1 MNRLLL
7 AALAAVITVLLAAPS
22 GARADA
28 GGLTC
33 VIDDLRLSINDYW
46 PEGYGLPAFQNPPDR
61 GGWQR
66 DVTGRATCTRPDLA
80 QTITVELSAPGSSL
94 SAEGCPE
101 SLADARLQ
109 GYGRLSGNMTFRLP
123 GGLNET
129 RPYRLAYEGDSGD
142 ATQTSTFTL
151 GDAVASDAIVW
162 NFNQAEDRCGYGSGY
177 VNSISFAGKFEIPFK
192 ASNPKVL
199 AKLPFAPGGSPGHP
213 DPIAAS
219 ADGSTLYVGTFTTAL
234 SVLADRPPPSLDPSK
249 VYAISTAT
257 GAITKSWTIAGQRN
271 AEAHGLTGIAL
282 DSAGRL
288 YITDVNP
295 ARVIRLD
302 PATGAQS
309 TYATIPDLKPCDLN
323 GTPLG
328 ATGNCSNEPVEFGD
342 RKPLPNG
349 AAFASDGSLYVTDTT
364 QGTIWKVPPGGGP
377 AQKWF
382 DDDRLASFIGPNGIR
397 TMADG
402 RTLVFIVSNSQPLG
416 AVDGLQ
422 GKVYKLPIQADGRP
436 GALQTVWTS
445 LPNEGPDSLAIASSG
460 NIYIAE
466 AGDGNRTG
474 FVIVSPSGQVLQR
487 RGNPFQRLTA
497 DIGFDTVADV
507 AFVGSRVFFTNSSNF
522 NGNPVNMAVFE
533 YTAGESGIAV
543 PKPAVP

>member
-1 MNRLLL
+1 MRGLGV
-7 AALAAVITVLLAAPS
+7 AALGAVLIVLCLMPA

-28 GGLTC
+28 GGLSC
-33 VIDDLRLSINDYW
+33 VIDELGFAMNDYW
-46 PEGYGLPAFQNPPDR
+46 PEGYGLPAFQNPPDH
-61 GGWQR
+61 GSWQR

-80 QTITVELSAPGSSL
+80 QTIPVELSAPGSYL
-94 SAEGCPE
+94 NAEGCPE

-109 GYGRLSGNMTFRLP
+109 GYGRLSGTMTYRLP
-123 GGLNET
+123 GGLNES
-129 RPYRLAYEGDSGD
+129 RPYTIEYDGDSGG
-142 ATQTSTFTL
+142 ASQSALFKI
-151 GDAVASDAIVW
+151 GDALTSDAIIW
-162 NFNQAEDRCGYGSGY
+162 EFDQAENRCGYGSGF
-177 VNSISFAGKFEIPFK
+177 VNSVSFKGKFEIPFV
-192 ASNPKVL
+192 SNPKVL
-199 AKLPFAPGGSPGHP
+199 TKLPFGPGTPGHP

-234 SVLADRPPPSLDPSK
+234 SVLADRPPPSLDPSR

-257 GAITKSWTIAGQRN
+257 GAITRSWTITGQRN

-295 ARVIRLD
+295 SRVVRLD

-309 TYATIPDLKPCDLN
+309 TYATIPDLKPCALN
-323 GTPLG
+323 GTPVG
-328 ATGNCSNEPVEFGD
+328 GTGNCSNEPVEFGD

-349 AAFASDGSLYVTDTT
+349 AAFGPDGSLYVTDTT
-364 QGTIWKVPPGGGP
+364 QGTIWKVPPGGGA
-377 AQKWF
+377 AQKWY

-397 TMADG
+397 MMADG
-402 RTLVFIVSNSQPLG
+402 RTLAFIVSNSQPLG

-422 GKVYKLPIQADGRP
+422 GKVYKLPINTNGTP
-436 GALQTVWTS
+436 GTLSTLWTS

-460 NIYIAE
+460 NVYVAE

-474 FVIVSPSGQVLQR
+474 FVVLSPTGQVLQR

-497 DIGFDTVADV
+497 DIAYDTVADV
-507 AFVGSRVFFTNSSNF
+507 AFVGTRVFFTNSSNF
-522 NGNPVNMAVFE
+522 NGNPVNMAIFE
-533 YTAGESGIAV
+533 YTGGETGLTV
-543 PKPAVP
+543 PKPSVP